1 MVPYKIKNSDGDVY
15 TFANFENGLP
25 LYRSA
30 GGLTHI
36 PHNDIRNVYAVISEE
51 APKEECKLIG
61 EDGNIFNLMAL
72 VARTMR
78 RNPYWAQR
86 VDEMI
91 TNVKASRD
99 YYAALVVLGNYV
111 DII

>member
-1 MVPYKIKNSDGDVY
+1 MVPYKIKNSYGNIY

-36 PHNDIRNVYAVISEE
+36 SENDIKRYTVIAQEP
-51 APKEECKLIG
+51 PKEECKLIG

-72 VARTMR
+72 VARAMR
-78 RNPYWAQR
+78 KNPYWTHR

-91 TNVKASRD
+91 TNVKASSD
-99 YYAALVVLGNYV
+99 YYIALSVLGNYV
-111 DII
+111 IIK